1 MLQSNLKDL
10 NGIEQVKI
18 LFMGKAKQLEVDMII
33 IKFETIT
40 AYHLHIH
47 LTKARETKLYLL
59 IATHTA
65 FLN

>member
-1 MLQSNLKDL
+1 MQNNLKDL
-10 NGIEQVKI
+10 NGTEQVKT
-18 LFMGKAKQLEVDMII
+18 LFMAKAKQLEVAMII

-47 LTKARETKLYLL
+47 LTKVRETKLYLL
-59 IATHTA
+59 TATLTA